1 MRQFRSSG
9 FMISRKSTGTFFS
22 PSIIRRKMIQ
32 PNAEETDMQRKETGI
47 PEVSK
52 DFEIALTDS
61 AGKGEQLPQDTRH
74 EMEHKMGVDFSNV
87 RIHHGSEASKMSSN
101 IQAKAFTYGN
111 NIYFNNGE
119 YAPESEA
126 GRHLLSHELTH
137 VVQQNKNSVQ
147 RRIQRVE
154 YGTYISSQGEAP
166 FLNAAKNFF
175 THWGYPNIKVVSNM
189 NAVVTDL
196 AKSADPID
204 KFRIVSHANPGS
216 LEFGLMDEVNP
227 KGFSK
232 EEAKFINTQVFN
244 DIVAGQKLMDDATY
258 TDWTTSLLA
267 EPDIK
272 ILLADMNISIVPS
285 ASSEKGIFLRAM
297 LESVFLDI
305 SAESGTTNRVKFGN
319 RALLNSFN
327 TARISSYST
336 VIAQGMDKTAL
347 AAFNRAKA
355 AFPGKAAKFLSAAG
369 KQPSFT
375 RDEAKDFGENL
386 KNPSGAAGLDP
397 LLTASIREGSGSG
410 NYLKDLKKARDKIS
424 KKTHLE
430 IRGCNAGTT
439 DSFLDSFRSYFGN
452 PGNEP
457 TVTAPD
463 LFEYFYQLPFET
475 FTQNPKSIADLQNLW
490 TKTDF
495 AKNYNLSQ
503 HIRNKDMIV
512 VIDAGDNTLDKLIKR
527 YGLSLSEPE
536 LKSLNPDI
544 RDTTNISTGDK
555 VWLKARKIPV
565 DQYTTTLDDF
575 CRKHL
580 GGTEKVKEIE
590 KNNPGI
596 KDPDKL
602 TVGQMIELSPASVST
617 KTGYAGAEK
626 TQADFEK
633 SIRGGDAYMYMET
646 DKQPMI
652 AMDDSLRKSALA
664 KWLASQNYGLTPETA
679 ADLEKK
685 LGGAGDA
692 KYLSQRYINFLSRS
706 YPDIKDPVLP
716 DDPRYKGHIKKRP

>member
-1 MRQFRSSG
+1 MRQFHSTG

-22 PSIIRRKMIQ
+22 PSVRRKKVIQ
-32 PNAEETDMQRKETGI
+32 PDAEEPDMQRKETDI

-52 DFEIALTDS
+52 DFETALTGS
-61 AGKGEQLPQDTRH
+61 AGKGERLPQDTRQ
-74 EMEHKMGVDFSNV
+74 EMEHKMGADFSNV
-87 RIHHGSEASKMSSN
+87 RIHHGTEASKMSAN
-101 IQAKAFTYGN
+101 IQAKAFAYGSD
-111 NIYFNNGE
+111 IYFNKGI
-119 YAPESEA
+119 YSPRSES

-137 VVQQNKNSVQ
+137 VMQQNKGSVQ
-147 RRIQRVE
+147 RRIQRAE

-166 FLNAAKNFF
+166 FLNAARNFF

-196 AKSADPID
+196 AKSKDKID

-216 LEFGLMDEVNP
+216 LEFGLMNEISP
-227 KGFSK
+227 EGFSSK
-232 EEAKFINTQVFN
+232 EAKLTDTQAFN
-244 DIVAGQKLMDDATY
+244 DIVAQFELMDNATY
-258 TDWTTSLLA
+258 TSWTTKLLA

-272 ILLADMNISIVPS
+272 ILLKNMGITSVP
-285 ASSEKGIFLRAM
+285 AISSEKGIFLRSL
-297 LESVFLDI
+297 LESVYLNIATLTGGSDPIKF
-305 SAESGTTNRVKFGN
+305 ANRG
-319 RALLNSFN
+319 LMNSFN
-327 TARISSYST
+327 TLRITSYT
-336 VIAQGMDKTAL
+336 AAVTQGMDKAAL
-347 AAFNRAKA
+347 DLFNKAKA
-355 AFPGKAAKFLSAAG
+355 TFPGKAATFLSSG
-369 KQPSFT
+369 GFGPSFT
-375 RDEAKDFGENL
+375 KDEAKDFGADL
-386 KNPSGAAGLDP
+386 KNPSGSGLGP
-397 LLTASIREGSGSG
+397 VVTKSIKEGSGSG
-410 NYLKDLKKARDKIS
+410 PYLKNLQKARTSITKA
-424 KKTHLE
+424 THLE
-430 IRGCNAGTT
+430 IRGCNAGAT
-439 DSFLDSFRSYFGN
+439 DSFMDSFRSYFGN

-457 TVTAPD
+457 IVTAPD

-495 AKNYNLSQ
+495 EKNYNLTQ
-503 HIRNKDMIV
+503 HIRNKDLIV
-512 VIDAGDNTLDKLIKR
+512 VIDALDDTLDKLIKR
-527 YGLSLSEPE
+527 YGLSLSEAE

-544 RDTTNISTGDK
+544 RDTANISTGDK

-602 TVGQMIELSPASVST
+602 TVGQMIELSPASIST

-685 LGGAGDA
+685 LGGAGGS